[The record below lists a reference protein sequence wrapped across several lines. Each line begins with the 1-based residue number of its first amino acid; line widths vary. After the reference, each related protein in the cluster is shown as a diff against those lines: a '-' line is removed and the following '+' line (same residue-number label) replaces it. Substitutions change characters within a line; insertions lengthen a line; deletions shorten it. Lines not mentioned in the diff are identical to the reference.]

1 MNPPETV
8 TVLNTPC
15 ILTDIRTLTGDL
27 ATLCAE
33 NRSGTARSVD
43 FTNVHIVAMR
53 TVDPEFYRATQN
65 VDWFVS
71 DSQVLTWGI
80 TAVGGT
86 HHERAYGPEF
96 LDYFIRNGDASLTHY
111 FLGGSQD
118 CLDKLLEQVRALR
131 PELKIVGSRNGYFK
145 AADDDGIIANIN
157 AVRPDLVWV
166 GLGTPKQQEW
176 ISANK
181 DRIQAGALLAV
192 GFAFD
197 VNAGT
202 KDDAPRWLGPL
213 GLTWLYRL
221 VKEPR
226 RLWKRYLYYNSVFL
240 LKLGV
245 QLATREP
252 SRPPQGV

>member
-1 MNPPETV
+1 MTPPEFV

-15 ILTDIRTLTGDL
+15 VLTDIRALTEDL
-27 ATLCAE
+27 AGLCRDGHGA
-33 NRSGTARSVD
+33 ARSID

-53 TVDPEFYRATQN
+53 AVDPAFYHATNN

-80 TAVGGT
+80 TSLGGT
-86 HHERAYGPEF
+86 GHERAYGPEF
-96 LDYFIRNGDASLTHY
+96 FDYFIRNGDASLTHY

-118 CLDKLLEQVRALR
+118 CLDKLLEQVRILR

-145 AADDDGIIANIN
+145 AEDDASIRAGIN
-157 AVRPDLVWV
+157 AAQPDLVWV

-176 ISANK
+176 ISQNK
-181 DRIQAGALLAV
+181 GVLKAGALLAV

-202 KDDAPRWLGPL
+202 KEDAPRWLGPL

-221 VKEPR
+221 AKEPR

-245 QLATREP
+245 QLATRQP
-252 SRPPQGV
+252 SPPPREV